1 MVYQT
6 FCRTSILWIFF
17 LELAIL
23 QVKAQDVK
31 PATLVAVDSGW
42 AANSVNAVIF
52 RKNSLASHKQVQYI
66 AFYNSSKQVVL
77 GKRKLGSTQWQL
89 KTTPFR
95 GNAADA
101 HNSISIMTDGD
112 GYLHIAWDHHNNKLN
127 YSKSKE
133 PGSLEM
139 LSPLSMTGT
148 QEGKVSYPEF
158 YKLPSGDLVFFYR
171 DGGSGN
177 GNLVINRYQTKQKTW
192 KQIQH
197 NLVDGEGKRNAYWQ
211 ACTDSKGSIHISW
224 VWRESPDVASNHDL
238 CYARSDDGG
247 ITWMKSTGE
256 QYRLPIN
263 AATAEYAC
271 RIPQG
276 SELINQTSMYADEEG
291 KPFIATYWRDA
302 QDSVPQYHLIYKS
315 AKGWKLNNL
324 GFRQTAFSLS
334 GAGTKAIPISRP
346 QVVVLTGTDRQKT
359 LLIFRDSE
367 RGNKVSVATTENLD
381 TNGWTLYDLNQDGVG
396 AWEPTYDT
404 ELWKSGKLLHIFLQ
418 NVQQVDGEGTGALPA
433 QMVSVLEWKPTI

>member
-1 MVYQT
+1 MIYHL
-6 FCRTSILWIFF
+6 FCRTGLCIFF
-17 LELAIL
+17 IL
-23 QVKAQDVK
+23 STVVQSKAQDLK
-31 PATLVAVDSGW
+31 SARLVTVDSGW

-52 RKNSLASHKQVQYI
+52 RKNSLVSHRQVQYI

-89 KTTPFR
+89 KITAFR

-101 HNSISIMTDGD
+101 HNSISIMADGD
-112 GYLHIAWDHHNNKLN
+112 GYLHLAWDHHNNKLN
-127 YSKSKE
+127 YTKSIK

-139 LSPLSMTGT
+139 LSPLSMTGI

-158 YKLPSGDLVFFYR
+158 YKLPSGDLLFFYR

-177 GNLVINRYQTKQKTW
+177 GNLVINRYYKNQKTW

-197 NLVDGEGKRNAYWQ
+197 NLVDGEGKRSAYWQ

-247 ITWMKSTGE
+247 STWIKSTGE

-271 RIPQG
+271 RISQG
-276 SELINQTSMYADEEG
+276 SELINQTSMYADEKG
-291 KPFIATYWRDA
+291 NPFIATYWRNTQDA
-302 QDSVPQYHLIYKS
+302 VPQYHIVYRS
-315 AKGWKLNNL
+315 ADKWKVTNL

-346 QVVVLTGTDRQKT
+346 QVVVLTGADRQKIF
-359 LLIFRDSE
+359 LIFRDSE
-367 RGNKVSVATTENLD
+367 RGNKVSVATTENID
-381 TNGWTLYDLNQDGVG
+381 TNRWRVYDLTQEGVG

-404 ELWKSGKLLHIFLQ
+404 ELWKSGKLLNIFLQ
-418 NVQQVDGEGTGALPA
+418 NVQQVDGEGTGVLPA
-433 QMVSVLEWKPTI
+433 QMVSVLEWKPPN